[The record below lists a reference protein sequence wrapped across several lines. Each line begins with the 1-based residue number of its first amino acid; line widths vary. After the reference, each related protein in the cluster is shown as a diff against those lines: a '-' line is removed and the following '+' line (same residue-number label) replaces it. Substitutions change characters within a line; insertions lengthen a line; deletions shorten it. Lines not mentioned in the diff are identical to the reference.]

1 MSIRSTSRRAIGNL
15 FENLVEQAI
24 EDLLPGWLPGWVKD
38 LLMAL
43 LQPVVDIVKAV
54 LDVFDSVEDFLQDLI
69 GEKLDLL
76 GQIETA
82 VADYFA
88 NKYPIREFEDP
99 YPILTDGPL
108 IPVKISAAQ
117 PQGGRELQGNDCYG
131 RYWLAMSKLYIDPNI
146 TQTGLDSGALTM
158 LGAVVRRF
166 EEPGEYRG
174 TVRRG
179 DAIEKVFYL
188 SVDKES
194 PVAAADID
202 LAKLAGSLPQQEE
215 AGRDC
220 CPGEGE
226 ARFSVNPRGY
236 VLFRVSGGRGGYSV
250 NLRRADPDEKT
261 PVFNSTRTRWRREL
275 LGARVATRAP
285 IR

>member
-1 MSIRSTSRRAIGNL
+1 MS
-15 FENLVEQAI
+15 E
-24 EDLLPGWLPGWVKD
+24 
-38 LLMAL
+38 M
-43 LQPVVDIVKAV
+43 
-54 LDVFDSVEDFLQDLI
+54 
-69 GEKLDLL
+69 
-76 GQIETA
+76 
-82 VADYFA
+82 
-88 NKYPIREFEDP
+88 
-99 YPILTDGPL
+99 
-108 IPVKISAAQ
+108 
-117 PQGGRELQGNDCYG
+117 
-131 RYWLAMSKLYIDPNI
+131 YIDPNI
-146 TQTGLDSGALTM
+146 AETGLDSGALTM

-174 TVRRG
+174 TVRHG

-215 AGRDC
+215 SGGGC
-220 CPGEGE
+220 CTGEGE

-261 PVFNSTRTRWRREL
+261 SVFNSTVL
-275 LGARVATRAP
+275 DSGASFSARVLRPGTYSVVNTRGKARASLTVAYP
-285 IR
+285 PKAFSGYRPPEALRIEVTERGFHPEKIQLMPAQGLIFDCRVPARIVISLERADDRPGERDKAR

>member
-1 MSIRSTSRRAIGNL
+1 
-15 FENLVEQAI
+15 
-24 EDLLPGWLPGWVKD
+24 
-38 LLMAL
+38 
-43 LQPVVDIVKAV
+43 
-54 LDVFDSVEDFLQDLI
+54 
-69 GEKLDLL
+69 
-76 GQIETA
+76 
-82 VADYFA
+82 
-88 NKYPIREFEDP
+88 
-99 YPILTDGPL
+99 
-108 IPVKISAAQ
+108 
-117 PQGGRELQGNDCYG
+117 
-131 RYWLAMSKLYIDPNI
+131 MSKVFIDPNI
-146 TQTGLDSGALTM
+146 AQTGLDSGALTM

-188 SVDKES
+188 SVDKQS

-215 AGRDC
+215 TGRDC
-220 CPGEGE
+220 CPSEGE

-261 PVFNSTRTRWRREL
+261 PVFNSTAL
-275 LGARVATRAP
+275 DGGASFSVHVLRPGT
-285 IR
+285 